1 MRLLRGRDARLR
13 GSRAVHR
20 GEQRTLRRDLSALGA
35 RKVQAMGKYDI
46 ECPRRGSTVR
56 IATQHTG
63 YEEAKIAAF
72 AFCEECGWE
81 VEEAV
86 CGSAKAQARDS
97 LKATL
102 GVPL

>member
-1 MRLLRGRDARLR
+1 
-13 GSRAVHR
+13 
-20 GEQRTLRRDLSALGA
+20 
-35 RKVQAMGKYDI
+35 MGKYDI
-46 ECPRRGSTVR
+46 ECPRCGPTARM
-56 IATQHTG
+56 AAQHTG

-72 AFCEECGWE
+72 AFCEECGRE

>member
-1 MRLLRGRDARLR
+1 
-13 GSRAVHR
+13 
-20 GEQRTLRRDLSALGA
+20 
-35 RKVQAMGKYDI
+35 MGKYDI